1 MKRIALF
8 APFLALFL
16 NGCWTDP
23 GPVAAS
29 TIPITSE
36 DSYTVLA
43 REVTGT
49 DYGLQLLTFPLWT
62 ASTYDAIMDAREFAD
77 ADALINVTSEN
88 HNYCLIFFT
97 IQKREV
103 TGDAIKVKLLGK
115 DLDY

>member
-1 MKRIALF
+1 
-8 APFLALFL
+8 
-16 NGCWTDP
+16 
-23 GPVAAS
+23 
-29 TIPITSE
+29 
-36 DSYTVLA
+36 
-43 REVTGT
+43 
-49 DYGLQLLTFPLWT
+49 
-62 ASTYDAIMDAREFAD
+62 MDAREFAD